1 MSNRKIKADT
11 ADDDNPAW
19 TDENFARARPARD
32 VLPGLFSQ
40 SRAEALLTPRGR
52 PKADVTKV
60 RVGIRLSPEVI
71 DHFKASGR
79 GWQTRVDAALKQFIA
94 EHPVAP

>member
-1 MSNRKIKADT
+1 MSNRKIKPDT
-11 ADDDNPAW
+11 ADPDNPAW
-19 TDENFARARPARD
+19 TDENFARARPARE

-40 SRAEALLTPRGR
+40 TRAEALLKPRGR

-60 RVGIRLSPEVI
+60 RVGIRWSPEVI